1 MVGVSVLRSERRHAG
16 GRNDRG
22 GRVNDRGGRVN
33 DRGGRVSEGGAG
45 GDSTLRRRA
54 EGGGRWGTMA
64 AEDAGKGDA
73 EKWLD
78 KTIGSRRQGHR
89 AAGRRA

>member
-1 MVGVSVLRSERRHAG
+1 MGFEGPVGGRKGGASRRTVGVSVLRSERRHAG

-22 GRVNDRGGRVN
+22 GRVNDRGGRV
-33 DRGGRVSEGGAG
+33 SEGGAG
-45 GDSTLRRRA
+45 GDSALRRWA
-54 EGGGRWGTMA
+54 EGGGRWGAMA

-78 KTIGSRRQGHR
+78 KTIGSR
-89 AAGRRA
+89 